1 MEAGPAAAADDFAEV
16 VRGGLGAEPKRLACR
31 FLYDAEGSR
40 LFEEICALPEYYL
53 TRAERE
59 ILERRAAAIAASLP
73 ADVDLV
79 ELGSGSAEKTE
90 VLLAAF
96 AERGS
101 RVRYVPIDICREVL
115 EESGERLLERHEDL
129 SILAV
134 EAEYAAGLERLERDS
149 AERARLV
156 LWLGSNVGNF
166 DRPAAAA
173 FLGRVRRVLGPDDR
187 LLLGVDLRKERAVL
201 EAAYDDAQGVTAR
214 FNSNLLARAN
224 RELGADFD
232 LSAFRHEAVYDEEL
246 GRVDMYLVSQREQDV
261 RLSPD
266 GPCVHFAA
274 GERVH
279 TESSYKYSPAEI
291 DALAEAAG
299 LQVVERWLD
308 SAGRYALNLLRAA

>member
-1 MEAGPAAAADDFAEV
+1 MEAGPPDDADGFADV
-16 VRGGLGAEPKRLACR
+16 ARAGLAEQPKRLPCR

-40 LFEEICALPEYYL
+40 LFEEICTLPEYYL

-59 ILERRAAAIAASLP
+59 ILERHAAEIAARLP
-73 ADVDLV
+73 VEVDLV

-90 VLLAAF
+90 VLLRAF
-96 AERGS
+96 EQRGS

-115 EESGERLLERHEDL
+115 EQSGERLLERHEDL

-134 EAEYAAGLERLERDS
+134 EAEYADGLERLERDG
-149 AERARLV
+149 AARARLV

-173 FLGRVRRVLGPDDR
+173 FLARVRGGLREEDR

-201 EAAYDDAQGVTAR
+201 EAAYDDARGVTAR
-214 FNSNLLARAN
+214 FNLNLLVRAN

-232 LSAFRHEAVYDEEL
+232 VDAFRHEAVYDEDL
-246 GRVDMYLVSQREQDV
+246 GRVDMYLLSRRDQEVS
-261 RLSPD
+261 LGPD
-266 GPCVHFAA
+266 GPLVHFAV

-279 TESSYKYSPAEI
+279 TESSYKYSVGEI
-291 DALAEAAG
+291 DSLARAAG
-299 LQVVERWLD
+299 LAPVERWLD
-308 SAGRYALNLLRAA
+308 SARRYSLNLLRPA